1 MWKAHKA
8 SFIQI
13 TLVRLQNLL
22 VTLPLSRQNAL
33 LSQIPTQS
41 HYNMITYYV
50 ELLMW
55 WVWCKAQK

>member
-13 TLVRLQNLL
+13 TLVRLRNFL

-41 HYNMITYYV
+41 RYNMITYYV